1 MPSRFSVAFAI
12 GNKDVFQRYTCIS
25 VICGVRFAKINASAL
40 DRYGAS
46 PFFLTF
52 SLIVAACH
60 SFSSFMALKIRLQ
73 RHGASHRP
81 FYRMVVTEAAA
92 RRDGRFVEVLGTYEP
107 QAKKPENQL
116 LLKLERIDY
125 WKSVGA
131 KASDTAASLIRRA
144 RRGHVDPPVEAPKP
158 KTKPA
163 PEAVETEAAEEAPAA
178 DEAPAEEVVEEPS
191 AGPDC
196 ACGKTQDPNGKC
208 DGSHAKKDEPVAEAA
223 EGNAESKEE
232 AS

>member
-1 MPSRFSVAFAI
+1 
-12 GNKDVFQRYTCIS
+12 
-25 VICGVRFAKINASAL
+25 
-40 DRYGAS
+40 
-46 PFFLTF
+46 
-52 SLIVAACH
+52 
-60 SFSSFMALKIRLQ
+60 MALKIRLQ

-107 QAKKPENQL
+107 QANKPENQL

-131 KASDTAASLIRRA
+131 KPSDTAASLIRRA
-144 RRGHVDPPVEAPKP
+144 RRGHVDPPIEAPKP
-158 KTKPA
+158 KAKPA
-163 PEAVETEAAEEAPAA
+163 PEPEVIEEVTE
-178 DEAPAEEVVEEPS
+178 EAPAEEAAAVEEVVEAEAAPADVEAAAEATPAEETTGAAP

-196 ACGKTQDPNGKC
+196 ACGKMEDANGKC
-208 DGSHAKKDEPVAEAA
+208 DGSHSKKEEPKAEAT
-223 EGNAESKEE
+223 EESTESKEE

>member
-1 MPSRFSVAFAI
+1 
-12 GNKDVFQRYTCIS
+12 
-25 VICGVRFAKINASAL
+25 
-40 DRYGAS
+40 
-46 PFFLTF
+46 
-52 SLIVAACH
+52 
-60 SFSSFMALKIRLQ
+60 MALKIRLQ

-158 KTKPA
+158 KAKPA
-163 PEAVETEAAEEAPAA
+163 LEVVETEATEEAPAEEAPAEETEA
-178 DEAPAEEVVEEPS
+178 APAEGTEAAPAEEAPAEEVVEEPP

-196 ACGKTQDPNGKC
+196 ACDKTQDPNGKC
-208 DGSHAKKDEPVAEAA
+208 DGSHAKKDEPVADAA
-223 EGNAESKEE
+223 EENAESKEE